1 MVVVADT
8 SPINYLVL
16 IEQIDLLTRLYT
28 RILIP
33 PAVLAERSIRSH
45 RNRFE
50 TGPAI
55 LRSGWKF
62 LVRKTVRLSH
72 SLIWEKLRRSLSQL
86 KCMPRYYLLM
96 SRPDGRKQFAEG

>member
-16 IEQIDLLTRLYT
+16 IGQIDLLTRLYT

-33 PAVLAERSIRSH
+33 PAVLAELKH
-45 RNRFE
+45 
-50 TGPAI
+50 PLAP
-55 LRSGWKF
+55 KP
-62 LVRKTVRLSH
+62 VREWACDTPKWLEVLSPKDSLTLARLD
-72 SLIWEKLRRSLSQL
+72 LGKPRRSLSQL